1 MGSILGVLMAAGAT
15 APGDVASLVLA
26 LGGALGALARAYF
39 TGEQATWGRGTL
51 RDVVVGG
58 VIGFVWTVPI
68 ASIWPPFDLP
78 AASLAKQAVLMGFI
92 CYACADSIANLAL
105 ARVPALLGKLKKE

>member
-1 MGSILGVLMAAGAT
+1 MNAILT
-15 APGDVASLVLA
+15 GDLPALVLA

-39 TGEQATWGRGTL
+39 TGEQTTWGKGTI
-51 RDVVVGG
+51 RDVVVGA

-68 ASIWPPFDLP
+68 AGVWPPFDLP

-105 ARVPALLGKLKKE
+105 ARVPALLAKMKKE